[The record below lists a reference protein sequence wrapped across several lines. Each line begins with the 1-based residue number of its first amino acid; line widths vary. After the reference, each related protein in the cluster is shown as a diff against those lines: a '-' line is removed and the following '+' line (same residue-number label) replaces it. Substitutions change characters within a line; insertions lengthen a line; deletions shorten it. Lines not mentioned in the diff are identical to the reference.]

1 MFMKLM
7 TEKEAE
13 RFLEKQKFEIV
24 EGIFVNSV
32 LGVKKALKKIGLPC
46 VLKASGSKII
56 HKYDIDGVKMNIRTL
71 SEAIYEFKNLKSI
84 KGVSEVLIQKPFSG
98 KEFLIGIKKTP
109 EFEHVLVFGS
119 GGTKVEIKKDVA
131 FRICPVDKKEIK
143 SMIKETKI
151 GRRLPKKSK
160 EILEDHLMAVCKLTR
175 LFPKI
180 RELDINPFTIAKAQ
194 GKVVDARIVF

>member
-1 MFMKLM
+1 MRYMA
-7 TEKEAE
+7 EKEAE
-13 RFLEKQKFEIV
+13 DFLAKEGFDVVLRSFVSKVAGIKRAMSKVGFPLVMKVSGKNIV
-24 EGIFVNSV
+24 HKNKMNGIRTNINLYSQAV
-32 LGVKKALKKIGLPC
+32 LEFMNLKKI
-46 VLKASGSKII
+46 KGSNGI
-56 HKYDIDGVKMNIRTL
+56 
-71 SEAIYEFKNLKSI
+71 
-84 KGVSEVLIQKPFSG
+84 LIQKTILG
-98 KEFLIGIKKTP
+98 KEYLLGIKKTR
-109 EFEHVLVFGS
+109 EFGHVLVFGS